1 MVLDRAVAA
10 DRWHGLL
17 LDGPQELRLQ
27 PERPLAD
34 LVEEERP
41 AVGRLEQAAARLA
54 GAREGALP
62 EAEQLR
68 LEQLFRD
75 RRAVHRDERL
85 VAPSAR
91 EVERARE
98 QLLANARLAVDQH
111 GRVEPGN
118 RVEQLEDVL
127 HHLALRED
135 VLEREPLLVAPQG
148 RAACGLEL

>member
-1 MVLDRAVAA
+1 MKRTSISIARSEPIDVTRFSSMTRRSFDCSPS
-10 DRWHGLL
+10 GIS
-17 LDGPQELRLQ
+17 PI
-27 PERPLAD
+27 
-34 LVEEERP
+34 VEEERP

-135 VLEREPLLVAPQG
+135 VLEREPLLVA
-148 RAACGLEL
+148 

>member
-1 MVLDRAVAA
+1 MRSGRAPASPRARSLAPSSSSAGRWRRESAA
-10 DRWHGLL
+10 
-17 LDGPQELRLQ
+17 
-27 PERPLAD
+27 
-34 LVEEERP
+34 P
-41 AVGRLEQAAARLA
+41 ATGCHRR
-54 GAREGALP
+54 AREGALP

-135 VLEREPLLVAPQG
+135 VLEREPRSEEHTSELQSRGHLVCRLLLEKKK
-148 RAACGLEL
+148 AC

>member
-1 MVLDRAVAA
+1 MRSGRAPASPRA
-10 DRWHGLL
+10 RSLAPSSSSAGRW
-17 LDGPQELRLQ
+17 P
-27 PERPLAD
+27 
-34 LVEEERP
+34 
-41 AVGRLEQAAARLA
+41 
-54 GAREGALP
+54 REGALP

-135 VLEREPLLVAPQG
+135 VLEREALLVAPQG
-148 RAACGLEL
+148 RAACGLELVELDRAPEHHE